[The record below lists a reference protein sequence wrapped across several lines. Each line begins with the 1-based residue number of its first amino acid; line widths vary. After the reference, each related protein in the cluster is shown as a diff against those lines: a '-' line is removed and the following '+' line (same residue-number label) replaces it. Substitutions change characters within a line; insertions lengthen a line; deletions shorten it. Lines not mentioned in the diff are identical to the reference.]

1 MKPFAKLTVLV
12 LLLAMLLAVPR
23 PAAAKGDVFDGQV
36 IFGQSFTL
44 ESGETMDGDL
54 VVFGG
59 SATIEA
65 DAVVNGSV
73 LVAGGFLTI
82 DGEVD
87 GEVAIAG
94 GTLTL
99 GPTAHI
105 HGDVSMVGTT
115 FRRDEEAR
123 IDGQINTDTGLSVNG
138 PEIVIPDVPEVQ
150 TPAVPQF
157 NFDFHP
163 LQGIWDSVVW
173 GFLAMLAMLFLAPHA
188 SRVARV
194 VIGQPLTTGGV
205 GLLTVVLAPFA
216 LVLLAISLIL
226 LPVAAVL
233 VVVLMVIAAFGWI
246 AVGYEIGRRFT
257 QAIHQE
263 WHPSLTAGLGTFA
276 LTLVSAILTSV
287 PVLNCVGWLA
297 PFLVGLAAFGAVV
310 MTRFGTRDLTPAA
323 ETTAVAPSE
332 PLPPVS

>member
-1 MKPFAKLTVLV
+1 MKPIFKLTVLV

-23 PAAAKGDVFDGQV
+23 PVEARGGAFDGQV

-44 ESGETMDGDL
+44 ESGEVMNGDL

-65 DAVVNGSV
+65 DALVDGTV
-73 LVAGGFLTI
+73 LVAGGILVI

-115 FRRDEEAR
+115 FERDAEAR
-123 IDGQINTDTGLSVNG
+123 IDGQINTDTGLAVNG
-138 PEIVIPDVPEVQ
+138 PEIVVPEMPEAR
-150 TPAVPQF
+150 TPSVPQF
-157 NFDFHP
+157 NIDFDP
-163 LQGIWDSVVW
+163 LLGFRNSIVW
-173 GFLAMLAMLFLAPHA
+173 GVLAMLAMLFLAPHA
-188 SRVARV
+188 ARV
-194 VIGQPLTTGGV
+194 SRLVVSQPVTTGGV
-205 GLLTVVLAPFA
+205 GLLIAFLSPFA
-216 LVLLAISLIL
+216 VLLLAVTLIL

-233 VVVLMVIAAFGWI
+233 VIALGVVAAFGWI
-246 AVGYEIGRRFT
+246 ALGYEVGRRLT
-257 QAIHQE
+257 QAFRQD
-263 WHPSLTAGLGTFA
+263 WHPSLSAGLGTFV
-276 LTLVSAILTSV
+276 LTLVAEILT
-287 PVLNCVGWLA
+287 A
-297 PFLVGLAAFGAVV
+297 PIICFIGLLPTILVGLAAFGAVV
-310 MTRFGTRDLTPAA
+310 MTRFGTRDLAPAA
-323 ETTAVAPSE
+323 ATPPAPPAE